1 MGVLQEGNL
10 EGKVDSEIPGQ
21 VIGVQTKMQS
31 FDFLFRIQLGVLVLM
46 HTEKLFSALKYT
58 SCYKAQ

>member
-21 VIGVQTKMQS
+21 V
-31 FDFLFRIQLGVLVLM
+31 GVLVLM